1 MWGGVVPA
9 VVDVVVVVVPVAAVE
24 GDTER
29 TIRKV
34 APTKRITMAR
44 TTPSEG

>member
-1 MWGGVVPA
+1 VVPE
-9 VVDVVVVVVPVAAVE
+9 VVDVVVVVVAVAAVD

-34 APTKRITMAR
+34 APTNRTTMAR